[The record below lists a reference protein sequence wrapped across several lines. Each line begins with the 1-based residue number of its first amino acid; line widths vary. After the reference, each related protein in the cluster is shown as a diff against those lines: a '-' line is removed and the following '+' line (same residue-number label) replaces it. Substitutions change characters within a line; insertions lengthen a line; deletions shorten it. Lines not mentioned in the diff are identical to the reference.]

1 MVGDA
6 LSGALG
12 GASAGAGIGA
22 AVTAGATGGAA
33 GGPIGAAIG
42 AGVGLVSGIFGGS
55 SKKKAANKQKAAA
68 KKAVKKTHKYNKKVW
83 KYNNAEAERKY
94 DYQVESLNI
103 RQDNDTEQRE
113 YTEKINNNNY
123 NHAMAIRDYEFNQA
137 NRAYE
142 ASVDAANE
150 QISFNQIASN
160 FAVKQQDRYAEEM
173 IRGMMFDEKQTLAN
187 YALQSAGFENQR
199 NQIINKKRSS
209 KANATFK
216 TQAERIKGLKA
227 SGQAAARGPGR
238 SNAKAVQAAM
248 AEAGANQAAIAEELM
263 FGLTD
268 LNISLDAVRIKT
280 EGMNNQLIIDQAK
293 LAASVSNLNAND
305 KLAREQIAFNL
316 KDANRRAKAAIPL
329 RPEMTP
335 PMPKPILLP
344 KPEYQDIYKPK
355 KPPKPKKG
363 ASAVLSTQPSM
374 MGEIA
379 TAATG
384 MVQSFQKAGLFSG
397 GGYSAPSA
405 SSAFGSSISNSTGL
419 FNNNVNNFGGV
430 NVPMQGL
437 SNIGSFGGTGSPFL
451 SGPLSG
457 INSFSGSSSL
467 QMSTPLIK

>member
-1 MVGDA
+1 MIGD
-6 LSGALG
+6 ALG
-12 GASAGAGIGA
+12 GAIGGAGAGAGIGSA
-22 AVTAGATGGAA
+22 IVTSTATGATA
-33 GGPIGAAIG
+33 GPIGAAIG
-42 AGVGLVSGIFGGS
+42 AGVGLVSGIFGGN

-68 KKAVKKTHKYNKKVW
+68 KKAVRKTHKYNKKVW
-83 KYNNAEAERKY
+83 KYNNEETERKY
-94 DYQVESLNI
+94 DHQVEALNI
-103 RQDNDTEQRE
+103 RQDNDTERRE

-123 NHAMAIRDYEFNQA
+123 NHAMAIRDYEFSQA
-137 NRAYE
+137 TRAYE

-227 SGQAAARGPGR
+227 SGEAAARGPGR

-280 EGMNNQLIIDQAK
+280 EGMSNQLIIDQAK

-316 KDANRRAKAAIPL
+316 KDANRRARAAIPM

-335 PMPKPILLP
+335 PMPKPVALP

-384 MVQSFQKAGLFSG
+384 MVQSFQKAGIFSG
-397 GGYSAPSA
+397 GGYSATPATSSPSMFNTGGYLSSTTSSLA
-405 SSAFGSSISNSTGL
+405 SLNLSNVGAPTGLGSSFSAGNFGSMNK
-419 FNNNVNNFGGV
+419 FG
-430 NVPMQGL
+430 
-437 SNIGSFGGTGSPFL
+437 L
-451 SGPLSG
+451 SGPVGDFNLNPSP
-457 INSFSGSSSL
+457 IS
-467 QMSTPLIK
+467 

>member
-1 MVGDA
+1 MLGDA
-6 LSGALG
+6 ISGAG
-12 GASAGAGIGA
+12 SGFMAGASTGLPHAAGIGA
-22 AVTAGATGGAA
+22 VVGGI
-33 GGPIGAAIG
+33 GGLIGG
-42 AGVGLVSGIFGGS
+42 N
-55 SKKKAANKQKAAA
+55 SKKKAAKKQNDGA
-68 KKAVKKTHKYNKKVW
+68 KKAVRKTHKYNKKVW
-83 KYNNAEAERKY
+83 KYNNEEAERKY

-103 RQDNDTEQRE
+103 RQDNATEQRE
-113 YTEKINNNNY
+113 YTEKVNNNNY
-123 NHAMAIRDYEFNQA
+123 NHAMAIRDYEFSQA
-137 NRAYE
+137 TRAYE
-142 ASVDAANE
+142 ASVDAANK
-150 QISFNQIASN
+150 QISFNEIASN

-227 SGQAAARGPGR
+227 SGSAAARGPGR
-238 SNAKAVQAAM
+238 SNTKAVQAAM

-280 EGMNNQLIIDQAK
+280 EGMSNQLILDQAK
-293 LAASVSNLNAND
+293 LAASVANLNEND

-316 KDANRRAKAAIPL
+316 KDANRRAKAAIPM

-335 PMPKPILLP
+335 PMPKPIHLP

-355 KPPKPKKG
+355 KPPKPRKG
-363 ASAVLSTQPSM
+363 ASAVLSAQPSM
-374 MGEIA
+374 MGDVM

-384 MVQSFQKAGLFSG
+384 VVQSFQKAGIFSG
-397 GGYSAPSA
+397 GGYSAAPA
-405 SSAFGSSISNSTGL
+405 SFGSMMSNTTGL
-419 FNNNVNNFGGV
+419 FNNNMNNFGGV
-430 NVPMQGL
+430 SIPMQGL
-437 SNIGSFGGTGSPFL
+437 SGFGGSSALTGASNPFSTGFTSL
-451 SGPLSG
+451 AGD
-457 INSFSGSSSL
+457 FSSTL

>member
-1 MVGDA
+1 MIGDA
-6 LSGALG
+6 ISGTLG
-12 GASAGAGIGA
+12 GAGAGAGIATAVSTGA
-22 AVTAGATGGAA
+22 SA
-33 GGPIGAAIG
+33 GPIGAAIG
-42 AGVGLVSGIFGGS
+42 AGVGLVSGLLGGS
-55 SKKKAANKQKAAA
+55 SKKKAASKQKAAQ
-68 KKAVKKTHKYNKKVW
+68 KKAVRKTHKYNKKVW

-94 DYQVESLNI
+94 DHQVESLNI
-103 RQDNDTEQRE
+103 RQDNDTERRE
-113 YTEKINNNNY
+113 YTDKINNNNY
-123 NHAMAIRDYEFNQA
+123 NHAMAIRDYEFSQA
-137 NRAYE
+137 TRAYE
-142 ASVDAANE
+142 ASVAAADE

-209 KANATFK
+209 KADATFK

-227 SGQAAARGPGR
+227 SGEAAARGPGR

-280 EGMNNQLIIDQAK
+280 EGMSNQLIIDQAK

-316 KDANRRAKAAIPL
+316 KDANRRARAAIPM

-335 PMPKPILLP
+335 PMPKPIALP

-374 MGEIA
+374 MGDVG
-379 TAATG
+379 TAAMG
-384 MVQSFQKAGLFSG
+384 MVQSFQKAGIFSG
-397 GGYSAPSA
+397 GGYSATPATSSPSMFNAGGYLSSTTSSLA
-405 SSAFGSSISNSTGL
+405 SLNLSNVGASTGL
-419 FNNNVNNFGGV
+419 GSSF
-430 NVPMQGL
+430 
-437 SNIGSFGGTGSPFL
+437 SAGSFGGMNKLGL
-451 SGPLSG
+451 SGPVGDFNLNPSLSA
-457 INSFSGSSSL
+457 IS
-467 QMSTPLIK
+467 